1 MHAKNLCNTLL
12 EKFEKDLVALKGKDF
27 AVNVKTL
34 STKLVEDVNFQVS
47 LMSLQGDLSLDEIT
61 LALTK
66 DIDAIVAKQ
75 QVIELNSI
83 VNKSVKRYRPVCPSR
98 SSLSWAIQTRKPGIM
113 FCSSLR
119 VCTRSLVVILGL
131 ARHPRRTS
139 RPLKSSSSNR
149 GASFMMSH
157 TS

>member
-47 LMSLQGDLSLDEIT
+47 LMSLQGDLSLDEII

-75 QVIELNSI
+75 QVVELNSI
-83 VNKSVKRYRPVCPSR
+83 VNKSVKSYRPVCPSR

-139 RPLKSSSSNR
+139 RPLKSSVQIVVPVL
-149 GASFMMSH
+149 
-157 TS
+157 